1 MIRRLNHA
9 VLFVSDA
16 ERSAAFYADVMGM
29 RVVNEMPGAKF
40 LRTEKSENDH
50 DLGLF
55 TVGQLPAPARA
66 IGLYHLA
73 WEVDTLD
80 DLVAMRER
88 LVAAGA
94 LTGES
99 DHGPSRSLYGRD
111 PDGIEFEVMWEVP
124 DEVKTEEDRFIGVR
138 RLDLASDLARFGGD
152 VSRNV

>member
-16 ERSAAFYADVMGM
+16 DRSAAFYTDIMGM
-29 RVVNEMPGAKF
+29 RVVYEMPGAKF
-40 LRTEKSENDH
+40 LRTEQSENDH

-55 TVGQLPAPARA
+55 TVGDVPKPARA
-66 IGLYHLA
+66 VGLYHLA

-80 DLVAMRER
+80 DLVAMRQR
-88 LVAAGA
+88 LAEAGA

-111 PDGIEFEVMWEVP
+111 PDGLEFEVMWEVP
-124 DEVKTEEDRFIGVR
+124 EEVKSEEDGFIGVR
-138 RLDLASDLARFGGD
+138 RLDLESDLERFGGD
-152 VSRNV
+152 VSRNR

>member
-9 VLFVSDA
+9 VLFVRDA
-16 ERSAAFYADVMGM
+16 ERSAVFYTDTMGM

-55 TVGQLPAPARA
+55 TIGEVPPAGRTV
-66 IGLYHLA
+66 GLYHLA

-80 DLVAMRER
+80 ELVAMRER
-88 LVAAGA
+88 LEAVGA

-124 DEVKTEEDRFIGVR
+124 EDVKGESDRFVGVR
-138 RLDLASDLARFGGD
+138 RLDLEADLARFGGD
-152 VSRNV
+152 VSRNT

>member
-1 MIRRLNHA
+1 LIRRLNHA

-16 ERSAAFYADVMGM
+16 ERSATFYTDVMGM
-29 RVVNEMPGAKF
+29 RVVNEIPGAKF
-40 LRTEKSENDH
+40 MRTEKSDNDH

-55 TVGQLPAPARA
+55 TVGDLPAPVRA

-124 DEVKTEEDRFIGVR
+124 ESVKAEEDRFIGVR
-138 RLDLASDLARFGGD
+138 RLDLQADLARFGGD
-152 VSRNV
+152 VSRNA